1 MDMNHMTR
9 IVAGGRRVPS
19 EVIEVETGKHYPCA
33 PVDGREMVQTGK
45 YIWAEF
51 ELESKGPAEV
61 PPITDGAGVPLPLE
75 VVVEV
80 GPPAIT
86 AEVEAVAKPTR
97 QTSVSAMWAA
107 KQKAKADKATTAKA
121 EVEDDKA

>member
-19 EVIEVETGKHYPCA
+19 EVIDVVTGKHYPCA

-51 ELESKGPAEV
+51 ELENTGPVEI
-61 PPITDGAGVPLPLE
+61 PSIPDGAGIPLPLE

-86 AEVEAVAKPTR
+86 PEVEAAAKPLSTR

-107 KQKAKADKATTAKA
+107 KQKAKADKAEKA
-121 EVEDDKA
+121 ENAE

>member
-1 MDMNHMTR
+1 MPDMNHMTR

-19 EVIEVETGKHYPCA
+19 EVVDVETGNHYPCA

-45 YIWAEF
+45 YVWAEF
-51 ELESKGPAEV
+51 ELENKGPVEI
-61 PPITDGAGVPLPLE
+61 PSIQDGAGVPLPLE

-80 GPPAIT
+80 GPPAISP
-86 AEVEAVAKPTR
+86 EVEAASKPLSPR

-107 KQKAKADKATTAKA
+107 KQKAKAEKAT
-121 EVEDDKA
+121 

>member
-1 MDMNHMTR
+1 MDMNAMTR

-19 EVIEVETGKHYPCA
+19 EVIEIETGKHFPCA

-45 YIWAEF
+45 YVWAEF
-51 ELESKGPAEV
+51 ELEAKGPVEI
-61 PPITDGAGVPLPLE
+61 PSITDGAGIPLPLE
-75 VVVEV
+75 PVLEI

-86 AEVEAVAKPTR
+86 PEVEEAAKPPAPR

-107 KQKAKADKATTAKA
+107 KQKAKTT
-121 EVEDDKA
+121 

>member
-1 MDMNHMTR
+1 MPDMNHMTR

-19 EVIEVETGKHYPCA
+19 EVIDVETGKHYPCA

-51 ELESKGPAEV
+51 ELEKTGPEEV
-61 PPITDGAGVPLPLE
+61 PSITDGAGVPLPLE

-86 AEVEAVAKPTR
+86 PEVEAVSKPPR

-107 KQKAKADKATTAKA
+107 KQKAKKDAKKEA
-121 EVEDDKA
+121 EEE